1 MNEKTNK
8 LSNRDHG
15 IIIDERS
22 KVSMTGVS
30 DVLCFDNNTV
40 VLNTVMG
47 ELTIKGEGL
56 KVSNFTAETGDLL
69 IEGKFFAMAYTG
81 EASKKSRL
89 SRLFG

>member
-8 LSNRDHG
+8 LSNRYHG
-15 IIIDERS
+15 IIIDNRS
-22 KVSMTGVS
+22 KISMTGIS
-30 DVLCFDNNTV
+30 DVLSFDNNTV
-40 VLNTVMG
+40 ILNTVMG

-69 IEGKFFAMAYTG
+69 IEGELFAMAYTG

-89 SRLFG
+89 SRLFS